1 MNKSEIRKNII
12 IKRKNMRIGD
22 ALEKSK
28 AIFNRLISTDF
39 LKYSN
44 FLLYAD
50 FKNEVQTGNITE
62 FLLKNGKNVY
72 LPVCNTENNTF
83 RACKIHST
91 DFDSITNCYGICEPT
106 EQSNATDEIDC
117 AIVPGVAFNEYG
129 VRIGFGGGYYDR
141 FFETEKNLFKI
152 GLCYE
157 YQICCFTEY
166 EKHDVPMDLLITEK
180 RVIVCGSNCK
190 KGS

>member
-1 MNKSEIRKNII
+1 MNKTEIRKNII
-12 IKRKNMRIGD
+12 IKRKNMRI
-22 ALEKSK
+22 AEVLKKSK
-28 AIFNRLISTDF
+28 AIFDRLISTDF
-39 LKYSN
+39 LKYNN

-62 FLLKNGKNVY
+62 FLLQNGKNVY

-83 RACKIHST
+83 SACKIHST
-91 DFDSITNCYGICEPT
+91 DFASKTNCYGICEPT
-106 EQSNATDEIDC
+106 EQSKTTYRIDC

-141 FFETEKNLFKI
+141 FFENEKNLFKI

-190 KGS
+190 KDS